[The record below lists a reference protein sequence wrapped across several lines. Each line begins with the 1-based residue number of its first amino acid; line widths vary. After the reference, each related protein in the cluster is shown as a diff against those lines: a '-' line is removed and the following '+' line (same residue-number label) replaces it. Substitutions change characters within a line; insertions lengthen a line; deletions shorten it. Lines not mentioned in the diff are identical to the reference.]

1 MFSLPWLCHHLCS
14 TFLKQFHSAC
24 DSGSSVHCLGTLSNL
39 ILGWESHL
47 WGSGNFI
54 FSKDLLDTRRSNMFS
69 LYFWLSH
76 SKLTLIILAAW
87 KGNLKSLAW
96 TPPLWLL
103 LFSHQVMS
111 LLWSYELQHTRLL
124 CPPLSSQSLLKLISI
139 ELVMPSNHLTL
150 HCPLLILPQG
160 LFQWGWLLQF

>member
-39 ILGWESHL
+39 ILGWEGHL

-54 FSKDLLDTRRSNMFS
+54 FSKDLLGTRRSNMFS

-87 KGNLKSLAW
+87 KGNLKCLAW
-96 TPPLWLL
+96 TPIWLVV
-103 LFSHQVMS
+103 QS
-111 LLWSYELQHTRLL
+111 LNHVSFVTYELQHTRLL
-124 CPPLSSQSLLKLISI
+124 CLPLSSQSLLKLMSI
-139 ELVMPSNHLTL
+139 ELVMLSNHLTFAFNL
-150 HCPLLILPQG
+150 S
-160 LFQWGWLLQF
+160 